1 MEIML
6 LEIKNAY
13 YNLHQ
18 GHFCTRSAAG
28 SEEEDSLR
36 ISLGTEAV
44 AGILMREKT
53 LSQGSY

>member
-1 MEIML
+1 ML

-18 GHFCTRSAAG
+18 GHFCIRSAAV
-28 SEEEDSLR
+28 SYKEDSLR

-44 AGILMREKT
+44 GGILMTEKT
-53 LSQGSY
+53 LFQGSY

>member
-1 MEIML
+1 ML